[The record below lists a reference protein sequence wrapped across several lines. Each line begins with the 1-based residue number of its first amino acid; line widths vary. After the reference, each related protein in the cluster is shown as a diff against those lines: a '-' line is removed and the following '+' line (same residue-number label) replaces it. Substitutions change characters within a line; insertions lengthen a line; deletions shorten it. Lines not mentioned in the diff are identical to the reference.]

1 VPIVNA
7 WWLHLDSS
15 DPGVDGPRLR
25 TAVPNHQTVT
35 RAIEETRM
43 GLDVRIDLGFHSG
56 LQEPLGSVSEELR
69 EGIVGA

>member
-1 VPIVNA
+1 
-7 WWLHLDSS
+7 
-15 DPGVDGPRLR
+15 
-25 TAVPNHQTVT
+25 VT